1 MFGVAALVLFIIA
14 AILAW
19 QGHAHADAI
28 AYAGLAC
35 LSVQTVFAWAP
46 WTGRRPSP

>member
-1 MFGVAALVLFIIA
+1 MFGIAAMILFIIA

-19 QGHAHADAI
+19 TGQARADAI

-35 LSVQTVFAWAP
+35 FEAWR
-46 WTGRRPSP
+46 GRARLGWAGHG